1 VTEPEVAIAFTAD
14 PWVEVLHRHLA
25 DHGGARV
32 RSLVVEPDGALEES
46 YDVLLVGHRWSAL
59 TRALVSDVHA
69 RGRAVIGV
77 YDPDEPAARRHLR
90 ELAVDALVES
100 DAGPEA
106 FVRAITAVAGRRA
119 PETATSVPASVS
131 KRGRLIVVGGPPGT
145 GRTELAIELAVSLGR
160 RLHAVLLD
168 ADDVAP
174 AVAPR
179 LQLPLEPSLR
189 TAVDAVEHGRGD
201 LAACV
206 VSDRASGLRAVSGL
220 PSASAWSHV
229 RPGEIVR
236 VAQHLA
242 ENADIVV
249 ADVAG
254 HLEDIQTTFGRGRYA
269 ATRALLADADVIV
282 SVCDASPTGIGRLL
296 AWIVDARTLAPS
308 ASLHVVVNR
317 APGARFRRGEI
328 FEELMTTVP
337 VHDVSFVPVDTRVAD
352 AAWNGTTVARGGF
365 TRAVAALAE
374 RLTPYGTVFPPDSL
388 AAAS

>member
-1 VTEPEVAIAFTAD
+1 M
-14 PWVEVLHRHLA
+14 LHRHLT

-32 RSLVVEPDGALEES
+32 RSLVVEPEGALDES
-46 YDVLLVGHRWSAL
+46 YDVLLAGHRWSAL
-59 TRALVSDVHA
+59 TRALVDDVHA

-77 YDPDEPAARRHLR
+77 YDTDEPAGRRHLR

-100 DAGPEA
+100 DLGPDA
-106 FVRAITAVAGRRA
+106 FVRAITTVAGRRA
-119 PETATSVPASVS
+119 PHATTPVPAPATRS
-131 KRGRLIVVGGPPGT
+131 RLVVVGGPPGT
-145 GRTELAIELAVSLGR
+145 GRTEVAIELAVSLGR
-160 RLHAVLLD
+160 QTDVVLLD

-206 VSDRASGLRAVSGL
+206 VSDRVSGLRAVPGL
-220 PSASAWSHV
+220 PSAAGWSHV

-236 VAQHLA
+236 VAQRLG
-242 ENADIVV
+242 ENGDIVV
-249 ADVAG
+249 VDVAG
-254 HLEDIQTTFGRGRYA
+254 HLEDVQTTLGRGRYA
-269 ATRALLADADVIV
+269 ATRALLGEADVIV

-296 AWIVDARTLAPS
+296 AWIVDARALAPS
-308 ASLHVVVNR
+308 VPLFVVANR
-317 APGARFRRGEI
+317 APSSRFRRGEM

-337 VHDVSFVPVDTRVAD
+337 VHDVAFVPLDLRVAD
-352 AAWNGTTVARGGF
+352 AAWNGTTVRRGGF
-365 TRAVAALAE
+365 TCSMAALADKLVTQ
-374 RLTPYGTVFPPDSL
+374 LTPVAPPDSV